1 MQITDRAAARTF
13 DALGTLLL
21 ADRDPRSHH
30 PFAKH
35 WFDRELAYVFG
46 LDEVRFRDFLEQA
59 HAQRVLR
66 RIIEVLT
73 ENLDGSEPAHIPE
86 KMSRVLLYERK
97 RAQTAIAFLRAIVS
111 EFIQLGHP
119 IMVMKTL
126 DHWPDTGSDLDL
138 LVAAPEQTVW
148 HVMESRFDAQRQTQ
162 SWGDRLANKWNFS
175 VPGLSELVEVHVGCL
190 GQTGEQR
197 ALANRLLS
205 RRIDETFDHRSF
217 PVPMP
222 EDRIVI
228 ATLQRMYR
236 HFYIRLTDIVNI
248 LGLLTGDRI
257 DFAQLKAIAEVGA
270 IWPGVATLLVVV
282 RQHGLRFG
290 SRLVELPET
299 VKTAAQFNAKQTYL
313 GRRFVRVPIMPEAA
327 NLFLRQL
334 VGSGRK
340 HDFHAMMRLSLLPFL
355 ATAAFVS
362 LRLTGDDKGVW

>member
-21 ADRDPRSHH
+21 ADLDPHSHH

-46 LDEVRFRDFLEQA
+46 LDEIRFRDFLEQA

-66 RIIEVLT
+66 RTLEVLT

-86 KMSRVLLYERK
+86 RMSRVLSQERK
-97 RAQTAIAFLRAIVS
+97 RARTASAFLRAIVS
-111 EFIQLGHP
+111 EFTRLGHP

-205 RRIDETFDHRSF
+205 RRVDETFDDRSF

-236 HFYIRLTDIVNI
+236 HFYIRFTDILN
-248 LGLLTGDRI
+248 LTVLVRAGRL
-257 DFAQLKAIAEVGA
+257 DFTRLRESTERWA
-270 IWPGVATLLVVV
+270 IWPGVATLLKITSDYNARAGDGPLSLPDFVMSSA
-282 RQHGLRFG
+282 RFG
-290 SRLVELPET
+290 AEKTYVGKQFLRVPMLPQGSQLFLQQLIGT
-299 VKTAAQFNAKQTYL
+299 GTA
-313 GRRFVRVPIMPEAA
+313 RRFRSAA
-327 NLFLRQL
+327 
-334 VGSGRK
+334 
-340 HDFHAMMRLSLLPFL
+340 RLSLLPAL
-355 ATAAFVS
+355 AVAAFVN
-362 LRLTGDDKGVW
+362 LKFTGDDKGIW